1 MRVAPENIAFMCAV
15 ACIRT
20 AEYARNCEAS
30 ERFLAKMRSS
40 NFDKFSI
47 FFCFKMMKYDGNHQK
62 AQEKQ

>member
-30 ERFLAKMRSS
+30 EEILAKMRSS

-47 FFCFKMMKYDGNHQK
+47 FFLI
-62 AQEKQ
+62 